1 MFHNQN
7 LNNRLNLIHGR
18 NLKISYQQYSS
29 TNEELYAIDGFFK
42 SCDHN
47 LQKLLI
53 EVFKSGNEA
62 CLQKYSCMRLFSLKS
77 VEINSFMTEA
87 VII

>member
-42 SCDHN
+42 SCDRN

-53 EVFKSGNEA
+53 EIFESGNKVAFKSIHVCA
-62 CLQKYSCMRLFSLKS
+62 YSL
-77 VEINSFMTEA
+77 
-87 VII
+87 